1 MGSQYPPATMPKKY
15 VDQKAYAQSSH
26 ETRIPTD
33 SVCLLMRLP
42 WDALYQLY
50 KGLPEMIRRA
60 LNDGSIKPENE
71 DLFSVLFEKVFT

>member
-42 WDALYQLY
+42 
-50 KGLPEMIRRA
+50 
-60 LNDGSIKPENE
+60 
-71 DLFSVLFEKVFT
+71 